1 MHDGVRYTH
10 AIPLTGQTRHGR
22 GPFKG
27 GTGFKMAKNKK
38 GGSSKSS
45 KLAAK
50 GNRAKRE
57 SKNPDFAAGLKVRRA
72 MWGPDGAEGQINAAS
87 DFIWP
92 LQEVVT
98 KYCFGQ
104 TWTRPKLSRKVRS
117 MITMAMLV
125 AMARPH
131 ELKVHV
137 QGAIANGVT
146 TDEIQEILL
155 HAMVYAGIPRGVEG
169 FRAAEEKLKE
179 MGLA

>member
-1 MHDGVRYTH
+1 MARAARTKSKAQPTKPAADT
-10 AIPLTGQTRHGR
+10 
-22 GPFKG
+22 
-27 GTGFKMAKNKK
+27 KMT
-38 GGSSKSS
+38 
-45 KLAAK
+45 
-50 GNRAKRE
+50 RAKRE
-57 SKNPDFAAGLKVRRA
+57 SENPDFARGLEVRRA
-72 MWGPDGAEGQINAAS
+72 MWGFDGADGQINAAG

-104 TWTRPKLSRKVRS
+104 TWTRPRLSRKVRS
-117 MITMAMLV
+117 MITLAMLV

-146 TDEIQEILL
+146 KEEIQEILL
-155 HAMVYAGIPRGVEG
+155 HAMVYAGVPRGVEG

-179 MGLA
+179 MGLE

>member
-1 MHDGVRYTH
+1 
-10 AIPLTGQTRHGR
+10 
-22 GPFKG
+22 
-27 GTGFKMAKNKK
+27 MAKATKTK
-38 GGSSKSS
+38 SAKASASKP
-45 KLAAK
+45 AAADTK
-50 GNRAKRE
+50 MTRARRE
-57 SKNPDFAAGLKVRRA
+57 SEHPDFARGLDVRRA
-72 MWGPDGAEGQINAAS
+72 MWGFEGADGQINNAGE
-87 DFIWP
+87 FIWP

-104 TWTRPKLSRKVRS
+104 TWTRPRLSRKVRS

-146 TDEIQEILL
+146 KEEIQEILL
-155 HAMVYAGIPRGVEG
+155 HAMVYAGVPRGVEG

-179 MGLA
+179 MGLE

>member
-1 MHDGVRYTH
+1 MPKSTKKKTATKPATKSASG
-10 AIPLTGQTRHGR
+10 GMTR
-22 GPFKG
+22 
-27 GTGFKMAKNKK
+27 T
-38 GGSSKSS
+38 
-45 KLAAK
+45 
-50 GNRAKRE
+50 KRE
-57 SKNPDFAAGLKVRRA
+57 SQNPDFARGVEVRRA
-72 MWGPDGAEGQINAAS
+72 MWGFDGADGQINTAG

-104 TWTRPKLSRKVRS
+104 TWTRPKLSRKIRS

-146 TDEIQEILL
+146 REEIQEILL
-155 HAMVYAGIPRGVEG
+155 HAMVYAGVPRGVEA

-179 MGLA
+179 MGLE

>member
-1 MHDGVRYTH
+1 MPQST
-10 AIPLTGQTRHGR
+10 A
-22 GPFKG
+22 
-27 GTGFKMAKNKK
+27 
-38 GGSSKSS
+38 KSS
-45 KLAAK
+45 RKKVAAK
-50 GNRAKRE
+50 PAAKSSAGMTRTKRE
-57 SKNPDFAAGLKVRRA
+57 SQNADFARGVEVRRA
-72 MWGPDGAEGQINAAS
+72 MWGFEGADGQIDKAG

-131 ELKVHV
+131 ELKVHI

-146 TDEIQEILL
+146 KEEIQEILL
-155 HAMVYAGIPRGVEG
+155 HAMVYAGVPRGAEG
-169 FRAAEEKLKE
+169 FGAAEEKLKE
-179 MGLA
+179 MGLE

>member
-1 MHDGVRYTH
+1 MPRCGARGTSGVGELGRDH
-10 AIPLTGQTRHGR
+10 ASHGSPGLAGVDRVAGHAARTEHAGRRAALGGKLGHVAAR
-22 GPFKG
+22 GI
-27 GTGFKMAKNKK
+27 
-38 GGSSKSS
+38 
-45 KLAAK
+45 
-50 GNRAKRE
+50 E
-57 SKNPDFAAGLKVRRA
+57 VRRA
-72 MWGPDGAEGQINAAS
+72 MWGFEGADGQINAAG

-104 TWTRPKLSRKVRS
+104 TWTRPRLSRKVRS

-146 TDEIQEILL
+146 KEEIQEILL
-155 HAMVYAGIPRGVEG
+155 HAMVYAGVPRGVEG

-179 MGLA
+179 MGLG

>member
-1 MHDGVRYTH
+1 
-10 AIPLTGQTRHGR
+10 
-22 GPFKG
+22 
-27 GTGFKMAKNKK
+27 MAKATKTRSAK
-38 GGSSKSS
+38 TPASKPQ
-45 KLAAK
+45 AAADASGK
-50 GNRAKRE
+50 MTRTKRE
-57 SKNPDFAAGLKVRRA
+57 SEDPVFARGIEVRRA
-72 MWGPDGAEGQINAAS
+72 MWGFEGADGQINAAG

-104 TWTRPKLSRKVRS
+104 TWTRPRLSRKIRS

-137 QGAIANGVT
+137 QGAIANGVSKE
-146 TDEIQEILL
+146 EIQEILL

-179 MGLA
+179 MGLE

>member
-1 MHDGVRYTH
+1 MPKPAKKKAAAKPG
-10 AIPLTGQTRHGR
+10 A
-22 GPFKG
+22 KAASG
-27 GTGFKMAKNKK
+27 GTT
-38 GGSSKSS
+38 
-45 KLAAK
+45 
-50 GNRAKRE
+50 RTKRE
-57 SKNPDFAAGLKVRRA
+57 SQNPDFARGVEVRRA
-72 MWGPDGAEGQINAAS
+72 MWGFDGADGQIDKAG

-104 TWTRPKLSRKVRS
+104 TWTRPKLSRKIRS

-131 ELKVHV
+131 ELKVHI

-146 TDEIQEILL
+146 KEEIQEILL

-179 MGLA
+179 MGLE

>member
-1 MHDGVRYTH
+1 
-10 AIPLTGQTRHGR
+10 
-22 GPFKG
+22 
-27 GTGFKMAKNKK
+27 MAKAAK
-38 GGSSKSS
+38 SKSAKS
-45 KLAAK
+45 QAKPAADVK
-50 GNRAKRE
+50 MTRAKRE
-57 SKNPDFAAGLKVRRA
+57 SENPDFARGLEVRRA
-72 MWGPDGAEGQINAAS
+72 MWGFEGADGQINAAG

-125 AMARPH
+125 AMARPR
-131 ELKVHV
+131 ELQVHV

-146 TDEIQEILL
+146 KEEIQEILL
-155 HAMVYAGIPRGVEG
+155 HAMVYAGVPRGVEG

-179 MGLA
+179 MGLE

>member
-1 MHDGVRYTH
+1 
-10 AIPLTGQTRHGR
+10 
-22 GPFKG
+22 
-27 GTGFKMAKNKK
+27 MARATKTKSAK
-38 GGSSKSS
+38 APKPAGGSKTT
-45 KLAAK
+45 
-50 GNRAKRE
+50 RTKRE
-57 SKNPDFAAGLKVRRA
+57 SENPDFARGVEVRRA
-72 MWGPDGAEGQINAAS
+72 MWGFDGADGQINNAG

-137 QGAIANGVT
+137 QGAIANGVSKE
-146 TDEIQEILL
+146 EIQEILL
-155 HAMVYAGIPRGVEG
+155 HAMVYSGVPRGVEG
-169 FRAAEEKLKE
+169 FRAAEEKLKQ
-179 MGLA
+179 MGLE

>member
-1 MHDGVRYTH
+1 MARTAKKKTAGKRPAKSASKGVSRTKLH
-10 AIPLTGQTRHGR
+10 
-22 GPFKG
+22 
-27 GTGFKMAKNKK
+27 
-38 GGSSKSS
+38 SKD
-45 KLAAK
+45 
-50 GNRAKRE
+50 
-57 SKNPDFAAGLKVRRA
+57 PDFARGVQVRRA
-72 MWGPDGAEGQINAAS
+72 MWGYDGADGQLDKAG

-131 ELKVHV
+131 ELKVHI
-137 QGAIANGVT
+137 QGAIAIGVSK
-146 TDEIQEILL
+146 DEIQEILL
-155 HAMVYAGIPRGVEG
+155 HAMVYAGVPRGVEG

-179 MGLA
+179 MGLV